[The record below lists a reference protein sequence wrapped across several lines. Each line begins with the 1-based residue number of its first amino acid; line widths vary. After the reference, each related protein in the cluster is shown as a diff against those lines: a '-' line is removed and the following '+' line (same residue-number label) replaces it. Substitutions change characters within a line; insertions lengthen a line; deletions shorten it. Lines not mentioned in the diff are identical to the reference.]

1 MKYDFVIIGGGISG
15 LYILDNLQRKYPHLK
30 GILLERSSIMGG
42 HIRTEYNKNH
52 NVVLE
57 KGPWRV
63 HHTHHKLIKLVKQLQ
78 LNLLPVSSS
87 KPESTKL
94 TFDICKKTKSKT
106 KKTQKVKSKKL
117 PNGGISYRD
126 NIIQQ
131 QGICNYQQA
140 ASFSRL
146 PLIMDVTSK
155 PYDVNLQYTG
165 QYYVVKE
172 GLHQII
178 QNMVEKNSDKIYSNS
193 MVTDVKKIPQGYKII
208 YQSRNKNIYRN
219 KVIYS
224 KHLFLCLPP
233 HYTKDWDVVKDNLLP
248 LIHSVDSVPLH
259 HIYGYC
265 SNLNKFH
272 NNSFYFT
279 ANSELSSIISG
290 DFSNNWFQVSYSG
303 GENARY
309 WNRLKLN
316 HPRKFKET
324 LIDGLRKLNI
334 RVKID
339 KVKSF
344 YWEKAVHYW
353 KPIYG
358 FNLKRCVENSI
369 YPHPINLPNLY
380 WACEAFSDIQG
391 WIEGALSNCD
401 KVIHK
406 FIKHQEKGV
415 IYKSLTEKTD
425 DYVLIDNRYID
436 VSKWKYV
443 HPGSY
448 NAIQFHLK
456 EDISKLFRQI
466 KHSEYSWAI
475 LYNLQKGWV
484 DNGKNRFV
492 TMG

>member
-1 MKYDFVIIGGGISG
+1 
-15 LYILDNLQRKYPHLK
+15 
-30 GILLERSSIMGG
+30 
-42 HIRTEYNKNH
+42 
-52 NVVLE
+52 
-57 KGPWRV
+57 
-63 HHTHHKLIKLVKQLQ
+63 
-78 LNLLPVSSS
+78 
-87 KPESTKL
+87 
-94 TFDICKKTKSKT
+94 
-106 KKTQKVKSKKL
+106 
-117 PNGGISYRD
+117 
-126 NIIQQ
+126 
-131 QGICNYQQA
+131 
-140 ASFSRL
+140 
-146 PLIMDVTSK
+146 MDVTSK

-178 QNMVEKNSDKIYSNS
+178 QNMVEKTQTRYIPILQTN
-193 MVTDVKKIPQGYKII
+193 VKKTPKGYKII
-208 YQSRNKNIYRN
+208 YQFRNKNVYRN
-219 KVIYS
+219 KVVYC

-233 HYTKDWDVVKDNLLP
+233 HYTEDWDVVKDNLLP

-265 SNLNKFH
+265 SNLNKFY

-279 ANSELSSIISG
+279 TNSELSSIISG

-316 HPRKFKET
+316 HPRKFKEK
-324 LIDGLRKLNI
+324 LIEGLRKLNI

-344 YWEKAVHYW
+344 YWEKAVHYR

-401 KVIHK
+401 KALYK

-448 NAIQFHLK
+448 NAIHFHRK
-456 EDISKLFRQI
+456 EDISKLFD
-466 KHSEYSWAI
+466 K
-475 LYNLQKGWV
+475 
-484 DNGKNRFV
+484 
-492 TMG
+492 